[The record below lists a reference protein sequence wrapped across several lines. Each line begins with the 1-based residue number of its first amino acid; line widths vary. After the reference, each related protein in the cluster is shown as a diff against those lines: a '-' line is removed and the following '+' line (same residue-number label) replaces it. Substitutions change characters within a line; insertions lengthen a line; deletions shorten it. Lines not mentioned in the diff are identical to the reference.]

1 MSTKIIPKK
10 STIAGKIPANL
21 FLGEIA
27 INYNDGILYGRHP
40 DGSIVSLSGAME
52 LHNHAISQVTGLQ
65 TELDSKENVSE
76 KGEANGY
83 ASLDASGFVPESQIP
98 SSISNNTV
106 DSVNGYQG
114 VVSLDTNDIDEN
126 TNLYYTDARARSSIS
141 VSGDLSYNNT
151 TGVFSFS
158 ESYSNANQ
166 LLAAIKTVDGSGSG
180 LDADT
185 LDGLSSASFATSSQG
200 SLASSALQSNDI
212 GVSVQEFSTV
222 LNNTSAS
229 FTTVEENKLA
239 DIEANATAD
248 QTQADI
254 NALNIDAGTLDNLD
268 SSYFRDASN
277 LNAGTVPDA
286 RLPASAFVDTT
297 YSAGSGLTF
306 TGNVIN
312 VDNPFNPSGN
322 YASLRA
328 RGTTKDDVG
337 LSVVDNTSDTDKPIS
352 TLQQIALNTKIDSSD
367 RGIVNGVATL
377 DSNAKV
383 PLSQINDAILGQV
396 AYNGT
401 WNASTNTPTLPT
413 TPNQKGEYYVVGTSG
428 TFASTDFVTGDWII
442 SNGSVWEKVDNTDS
456 VSSVSGRTGNVVV
469 NKSDVGLSNVRNVD
483 AYSKTESNAN
493 YATDSQG
500 TLADNAQPKESGKGL
515 SSNDYTNTEK
525 SKLTGIASSATN
537 NDTNAQLRARSS
549 HTGTQAVS
557 TITGLADAATTTVST
572 IRAGT
577 TKANVGLSDV
587 DNYSRA
593 HYDGRYLAINGKAAD
608 SNELDGLNSTQF
620 VRSDQSDTLD
630 GSYTVTGDLTVDGV
644 ANIYGNFINFIT
656 GTDARIEVDDSND
669 YGTGATFTFWGD
681 GGSGNAKLKAEVYE
695 GDKVKTLS
703 TDYQN
708 TARNEGVTVEYNES
722 SKSLDYNFF

>member
-1 MSTKIIPKK
+1 MSIKIIPKK

-83 ASLDASGFVPESQIP
+83 ASLDASGFVPESQLP
-98 SSISNNTV
+98 SSISNTV

-185 LDGLSSASFATSSQG
+185 LD
-200 SLASSALQSNDI
+200 D
-212 GVSVQEFSTV
+212 
-222 LNNTSAS
+222 
-229 FTTVEENKLA
+229 
-239 DIEANATAD
+239 
-248 QTQADI
+248 
-254 NALNIDAGTLDNLD
+254 LD

-456 VSSVSGRTGNVVV
+456 VTSVSGRTGNVVV

-593 HYDGRYLAINGKAAD
+593 HYDSRYLATGAKASD
-608 SNELDGLNSTQF
+608 SNTLDGLNSSQF
-620 VRSDQSDTLD
+620 VRSDADDTM
-630 GSYTVTGDLTVDGV
+630 TGNLTLPSVRTL
-644 ANIYGNFINFIT
+644 NT
-656 GTDARIEVDDSND
+656 
-669 YGTGATFTFWGD
+669 
-681 GGSGNAKLKAEVYE
+681 KYE
-695 GDKVKTLS
+695 
-703 TDYQN
+703 N